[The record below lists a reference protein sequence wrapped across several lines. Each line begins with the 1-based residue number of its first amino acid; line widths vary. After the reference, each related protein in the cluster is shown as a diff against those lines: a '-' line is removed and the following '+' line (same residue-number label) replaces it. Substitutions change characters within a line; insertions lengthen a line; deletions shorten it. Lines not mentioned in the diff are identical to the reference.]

1 MELKVL
7 GARARDTAWSRL
19 AMSLAL
25 VLLLG
30 VVLVSSV
37 EPASAATSDI
47 RMTKHNLS
55 KYQKDVTANPNTT
68 KSTTEDQ
75 VCVFCHTPHAATAG
89 VNPLWN
95 RSVTASATYTKY
107 TSNSL
112 DATAVRDAL
121 NGTTSGSSLLCL
133 SCHDGQI
140 ALGNV
145 NVNTGRTGS
154 AAQIS
159 VNGSTATT
167 MPTGSGA
174 TTGYTRQLGTNLAND
189 HPISITYDDGLA
201 GVDGELQRLTTTA
214 PKQRDT
220 HSTYNGTLIGIR
232 DASTGYKP
240 TLPLQ
245 ATGTSN
251 AGQVQCSTCHDPHIT
266 EERFLRLNRTQKNN
280 APSGDFTASDDI
292 ICLACHTKLG
302 DVWAQ
307 SAHAKETVA
316 GEVYKAA
323 PATTRGFATGIKVWQ
338 AACLNCHDTHSVQGA
353 RRLLREGTD
362 ATPATALQLGGFKA
376 GGNSAIE
383 QTCYQCHATTT
394 NSILTLS
401 ALTASEGVPDIQ
413 TEFSR
418 ARRMP
423 IVSAAQ
429 GGGTSGTTEK
439 HDISNADF
447 IETATLLGAGAT
459 GNRHVE
465 CTDCHNPHRV
475 IKNELFN
482 GQGTIGQR
490 THKAGGTAAN
500 QGADGNIASGVLRGT
515 WGVEP
520 TYTIPNVWPEM
531 TMSMTVKQG
540 DPGVGA
546 ASTARG
552 SAWLTREY
560 QLCFKC
566 HSNYANSSTKAN
578 YPSLVTG
585 TTNGG
590 TPNGTNSM
598 DKFTNVAGEMSYNA
612 TDTPTSGTDQGE
624 AGQGTA
630 RGTDLG
636 ISVDPTGSYPADT
649 LGTGMSDYDTTTT
662 QNHRSWHPVRMP
674 TGRTR
679 DERRMATT
687 GGNFRAPFDTYVGA
701 QTMHCSDCHGADASW
716 TDGSGPILTTVQG
729 PHGSDNNFLLR
740 SQSDN
745 AANTNVWS
753 SSTAIG
759 SPGFCGRC
767 HNPTSARCDSN
778 GTDGG
783 QGCSG
788 DATARVSGFNDPGQD
803 GGGGHGNGHSSRS
816 CMRCHVAVPHGWK
829 NKALLVNL
837 RCVGTEGGQANDN
850 CNVVSPFLTNAPY
863 YIGAGLRV
871 TTWRP
876 SGNWYAASCGGT
888 SWMQSNC

>member
-47 RMTKHNLS
+47 RKTRHNLS
-55 KYQKDVTANPNTT
+55 KNAPTTNTT
-68 KSTTEDQ
+68 KSTIEDQ

-95 RSVTASATYTKY
+95 RSVTSSATYTKY

-266 EERFLRLNRTQKNN
+266 EERFLRLNRTQKNA
-280 APSGDFTASDDI
+280 APSGDFPASDDI

-302 DVWAQ
+302 NVWAQ
-307 SAHAKETVA
+307 SEHASETVA

-338 AACLNCHDTHSVQGA
+338 ASCLNCHDTHTVQGA

-362 ATPATALQLGGFKA
+362 ATPATALQLGGYKV

-383 QTCYQCHATTT
+383 ETCYQCHATTT

-423 IVSAAQ
+423 IVS
-429 GGGTSGTTEK
+429 GTTEK

-459 GNRHVE
+459 SNRHVE

-482 GQGTIGQR
+482 GQGAIGQR

-520 TYTIPNVWPEM
+520 TYTIPNAWPEM
-531 TMSMTVKQG
+531 TMSMAVKQG
-540 DPGVGA
+540 DPGTGA

-566 HSNYANSSTKAN
+566 HSNYSNSSTAAN
-578 YPSLVTG
+578 YPSLG
-585 TTNGG
+585 TTGL
-590 TPNGTNSM
+590 TPNPTNSM
-598 DKFTNVAGEMSYNA
+598 TKYTNVAGEMSYNA

-624 AGQGTA
+624 AGEGTVA
-630 RGTDLG
+630 ASEDGSA
-636 ISVDPTGSYPADT
+636 INPTGSYPADT
-649 LGTGMSDYDTTTT
+649 LGTGMSDYDTNTM

-679 DERRMATT
+679 DERRMVAT
-687 GGNFRAPFDTYVGA
+687 GGNFRAPFDTYVGI

-716 TDGSGPILTTVQG
+716 TDGTGPILTKVQG

-740 SQSDN
+740 SQTDN
-745 AANTNVWS
+745 AAGTNVWS
-753 SSTAIG
+753 TSTLIG
-759 SPGFCGRC
+759 QPGFCGRC
-767 HNPTSARCDSN
+767 HAPSSARCDGS

-783 QGCSG
+783 SGCSG
-788 DATARVSGFNDPGQD
+788 DASARVSGFNDPGVE
-803 GGGGHGNGHSSRS
+803 GSGGHGNAHDSKA

-837 RCVGTEGGQANDN
+837 KCVGTEGGQANDN
-850 CNVVSPFLTNAPY
+850 CNEVANGAFNYAPY
-863 YIGAGLRV
+863 YVDARLKI

-876 SGNWYAASCGGT
+876 SGNWYLASCGGR
-888 SWMQSNC
+888 SWMNSYCG